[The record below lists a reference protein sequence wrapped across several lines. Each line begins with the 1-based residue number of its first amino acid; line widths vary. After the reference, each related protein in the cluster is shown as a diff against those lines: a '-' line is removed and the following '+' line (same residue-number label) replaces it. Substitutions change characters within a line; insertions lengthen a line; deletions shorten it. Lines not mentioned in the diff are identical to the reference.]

1 MKLIVLSKIN
11 IVGKDKREWVKL
23 TALSEKGKIVEP
35 FFSKSE
41 YEAFKFPEAKFM
53 QSQDIDSLFK
63 DYQSLDISFDDN
75 RRVESVS

>member
-1 MKLIVLSKIN
+1 MRLIVLSKVN

-41 YEAFKFPEAKFM
+41 YEAFKFPESKFM
-53 QSQDIDSLFK
+53 QSEDIDSLFK
-63 DYQSLDISFDDN
+63 DFDSLDVSFDDN